1 MHARAQVSIS
11 GEALGMVHALMRET
25 GSTMFMTLLAVWQL
39 LLARYCGSSED
50 VCVGAPVAGRNAAE
64 AEVLI
69 GAFLGAVAIR
79 TDLGGSLTFREL
91 MQLVRELKKPL

>member
-1 MHARAQVSIS
+1 MGTVQV
-11 GEALGMVHALMRET
+11 LMRET

-39 LLARYCGSSED
+39 LLARCCGGVD
-50 VCVGAPVAGRNAAE
+50 DICVGAPVAGRNAAE

-79 TDLGGSLTFREL
+79 TDLKGSLTFRQL
-91 MQLVRELKKPL
+91 MERVREVGAYVGDRGC